1 MLDYNTLKDLA
12 KMDESLDPVVDFSPL
27 LVEAES
33 WSPQEIEDRLQD
45 LLQVTSSTLISRDR
59 TPEDKMVSMRF
70 LTSKLLHLLPVFE
83 VDESAYCPLLTAV
96 LELLDQLYTV
106 LPNLE
111 DEDEKV
117 AVLTTAVTLM
127 EHAHSVVKHAK
138 QQEGAG
144 PGELPSVPRLV
155 PKILYKSLSECGLER
170 GDGMEVGVREGLDT
184 LMVKSKDALESFC
197 GLMESMKIRSVL
209 EDEMEILLEVC
220 SSLVD
225 FHGVLISVDFRSACR
240 CWQLFARLTNE
251 HAARLR
257 DKLDM
262 NHSIRVLSSQL
273 NKSISLLVE
282 DPDQLGGLTLADKAK
297 TANKQVSIAA
307 FLVKVLVKLAEHYHG
322 CLVKD
327 LDEFLILLLRLLD
340 GDYKTPDWF
349 SVQLVDK
356 IHRDIFSPLYF
367 CSILRLPSLE
377 ILSRLLLTF
386 WDKGDIA
393 KILSS
398 RPFPTVLLA
407 IKILEDMRAKNL
419 DMSST
424 KGKNLLDL
432 IFLMIEYS
440 GKDLVKPPT
449 REGIPIMGNAVVKVD
464 NYEWVL
470 THLCAWIS
478 TASSSEFSLLERRL
492 FQQIQNPS
500 GWSALM
506 TCDIW
511 CFVAR
516 YGTSQLCHSHMTL
529 LSKIALN
536 LPLQSFT
543 SRGFWIKVIIG
554 RLFNLLATEEQ
565 KCWMEQFSPVESH
578 NLRLFSFI
586 NLSSMK
592 GEISS
597 NHQLLYD
604 IVHSHVEELI
614 SGTWISPQHPIL
626 AGNCLAIAT
635 QLYKAG
641 LGQDWLPNAAS
652 LVWRKLAEGSFSPSP
667 LYWESEFFSNLVETT
682 FAIVGGQDSTHL
694 STLIANIRSVLRAG
708 VSTPYLLVGLSK
720 ILPCLTREGGPRH
733 GEEALTEIGGLYRS
747 LLSQSARDPH
757 VHMEALEAFSLF
769 AHSTHHEAVL
779 GGCVETGVSQSVKD
793 FIAKKM
799 EVCGEENDDI
809 CDMVEKLYNDKDEL
823 LMAISKE
830 TADSVDDEP
839 RRKASPSIRSP
850 RTGSP
855 SSKKRKFGDKKDE
868 GSERNKVEDIIKRLS
883 IETDKL
889 LKIVEEDKENK
900 VEADSEKQ
908 IATIISKLQT
918 LVCIQSSKKEEEN
931 DLFSQTP

>member
-209 EDEMEILLEVC
+209 EDEMEILLELC

-225 FHGVLISVDFRSACR
+225 FHGVLISLDFRSACR

-251 HAARLR
+251 HAVRLR

-273 NKSISLLVE
+273 NKSIYLLVKE
-282 DPDQLGGLTLADKAK
+282 PELITGLTSADKAK
-297 TANKQVSIAA
+297 NANKQVAIAA
-307 FLVKVLVKLAEHYHG
+307 FLVKVLVKLADHYHG
-322 CLVKD
+322 CLDKD
-327 LDEFLILLLRLLD
+327 MDEFLILLIRLLD

-349 SVQLVDK
+349 SAQLVDK
-356 IHRDIFSPLYF
+356 IDRDIFSPLYF
-367 CSILRLPSLE
+367 SSILRLPNLE

-386 WDKGDIA
+386 WDKGDVA

-419 DMSST
+419 EITSI
-424 KGKNLLDL
+424 KGKDLLHL
-432 IFLMIEYS
+432 IFQLIEYS
-440 GKDLVKPPT
+440 GKDLIKPPT

-478 TASSSEFSLLERRL
+478 TASSSEFSLLERQL
-492 FQQIQNPS
+492 FLQIQNPS

-506 TCDIW
+506 TCDVW

-516 YGTSQLCHSHMTL
+516 YGTSQLCHSHITL
-529 LSKIALN
+529 LSKMALN

-543 SRGFWIKVIIG
+543 SRNFWIKIIIG
-554 RLFNLLATEEQ
+554 RLFNLLAPEEQ
-565 KCWMEQFSPVESH
+565 NSWMEQFSPVEPH
-578 NLRLFSFI
+578 NLRLFSLI

-592 GEISS
+592 GEVSS

-604 IVHSHVEELI
+604 IVHSHVEEFL
-614 SGTWISPQHPIL
+614 SGTWKSSNQPLL

-641 LGQDWLPNAAS
+641 LGEDWLPNAAC

-667 LYWESEFFSNLVETT
+667 FYWESQFFSNLVEATC
-682 FAIVGGQDSTHL
+682 AIVGSQDSTQ
-694 STLIANIRSVLRAG
+694 LIANIRSVLRAG
-708 VSTPYLLVGLSK
+708 VSTPYLLVGLAK

-757 VHMEALEAFSLF
+757 VHMEALGAFSLF
-769 AHSTHHEAVL
+769 AHSTQHEGVL
-779 GGCVETGVSQSVKD
+779 GGCVDTGVSQSVKG

-799 EVCGEENDDI
+799 EVCGEESDDL
-809 CDMVEKLYNDKDEL
+809 CDVIERLYDVKDEL
-823 LMAISKE
+823 SIAVSRE
-830 TADSVDDEP
+830 TVDAVDDEP
-839 RRKASPSIRSP
+839 RRKVSPSVRHP

-855 SSKKRKFGDKKDE
+855 SSKKRKLWDKKDE
-868 GSERNKVEDIIKRLS
+868 VSERNKVEDIIKKLS

-889 LKIVEEDKENK
+889 LKIVDEDKENK
-900 VEADSEKQ
+900 VEGDSEKQ
-908 IATIISKLQT
+908 IATIISRLQT
-918 LVCIQSSKKEEEN
+918 LVHIQGTQKEEEN